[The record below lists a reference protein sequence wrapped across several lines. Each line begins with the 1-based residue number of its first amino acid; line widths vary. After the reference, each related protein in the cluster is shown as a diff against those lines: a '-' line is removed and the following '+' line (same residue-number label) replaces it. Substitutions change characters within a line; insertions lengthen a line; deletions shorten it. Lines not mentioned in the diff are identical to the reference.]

1 MSLAALL
8 AVAFGILVE
17 ILLLWESAD
26 RQAHPAA
33 ATKVTAQRMSR
44 LQQGVV
50 LVLLLAWLVIGLAD
64 RFASPLSV
72 QAQSA
77 VQQLILFFFFSFL
90 FVFGLVLSHLLPRVN
105 EQTVFIVSLL
115 AFYAFWSQGALTGL
129 WLLLAFLPLTFVFW
143 MAWTPR
149 PLSTTRKSLLYGWYL
164 LSLLGVALQNDFTVF
179 FQQSGSN
186 LDYFVGGMTGTFLL
200 LHSVF
205 LVRFGLM
212 LTALLL
218 PANRH
223 LIARAMP
230 RLFDDRQMPR
240 AQVLMVLAVFGGVLA
255 LNRLTG
261 LLPSLALLN
270 LLIWGAVH
278 FWERPVLPFLHG

>member
-17 ILLLWESAD
+17 ILLLWETAD
-26 RQAHPAA
+26 RQANPAPAA
-33 ATKVTAQRMSR
+33 GVTAQRMNR

-64 RFASPLSV
+64 RFAPPLSV
-72 QAQSA
+72 QEQSA
-77 VQQLILFFFFSFL
+77 GQQLIMLFFFSFL
-90 FVFGLVLSHLLPRVN
+90 CVFGLVLPHLLPRVN
-105 EQTVFIVSLL
+105 EQTIFIVSLL
-115 AFYAFWSQGALTGL
+115 AFYAFWSQGLLTGA
-129 WLLLAFLPLTFVFW
+129 WLLLLLLPLAGVFW
-143 MAWTPR
+143 AAWTPGL
-149 PLSTTRKSLLYGWYL
+149 LSPAFKSLLYGWYL

-179 FQQSGSN
+179 FQKSGNN
-186 LDYFVGGMTGTFLL
+186 LDYFFGGMAGTFLL

-205 LVRFGLM
+205 LVRFALM
-212 LTALLL
+212 LTALIL
-218 PANRH
+218 PANRP

-240 AQVLMVLAVFGGVLA
+240 AQVLVVLAVFGGVLA

-270 LLIWGAVH
+270 LLILGVVH
-278 FWERPVLPFLHG
+278 FLERPVFPLSQG

>member
-1 MSLAALL
+1 MFLASLL

-17 ILLLWESAD
+17 ILLLWETAD
-26 RQAHPAA
+26 RQANPAPSGGL
-33 ATKVTAQRMSR
+33 TAPRMSR

-64 RFASPLSV
+64 RFAPPLSV
-72 QAQSA
+72 PAQSA
-77 VQQLILFFFFSFL
+77 GQQLILFFLFSFL
-90 FVFGLVLSHLLPRVN
+90 FVFGLVLFHLLPRVN

-115 AFYAFWSQGALTGL
+115 AFYAFWSQGALTGF
-129 WLLLAFLPLTFVFW
+129 WLLLTLVPLAGVFW

-149 PLSTTRKSLLYGWYL
+149 LLSPALKSLLYGWYL
-164 LSLLGVALQNDFTVF
+164 LSLLGMAWQNDFTVF
-179 FQQSGSN
+179 FQSGGSS
-186 LDYFVGGMTGTFLL
+186 LDYFIGGMAGTFLL

-240 AQVLMVLAVFGGVLA
+240 AQVLAVLAVFGGVLT

-270 LLIWGAVH
+270 LLILGAVH
-278 FWERPVLPFLHG
+278 FLERPVLPLSHG